1 MNFLFKLIL
10 LFTLV
15 PLIELALLIK
25 LAQWTSLTTTLLLVI
40 ATGIVGGILAKYEG
54 IAVWRRLWLNLQ
66 QGIMPTDEL
75 IEGLLIFIAGALL
88 ITPGILT
95 DLTGF
100 LILIPLTRTM
110 IRNWIKQKI
119 QRAINQ
125 KRINIYFSGPP

>member
-1 MNFLFKLIL
+1 MGSEMCIRDR
-10 LFTLV
+10 
-15 PLIELALLIK
+15 
-25 LAQWTSLTTTLLLVI
+25 VI
-40 ATGIVGGILAKYEG
+40 ATGILGGILAKYEG

>member
-40 ATGIVGGILAKYEG
+40 ATGILGGILAKYEG

-88 ITPGILT
+88 ITPGMLT

-110 IRNWIKQKI
+110 LRNWIKQKI

-125 KRINIYFSGPP
+125 NRINIYFSGPP